1 MAKASIHL
9 MNLDKKIYSK
19 HTSLMCSHV
28 NVGGGIELS
37 IKELSE
43 IIKEIV
49 GFKGKIIFD
58 NDKPDG
64 TLRKFLN
71 CAKLENQFE
80 TKIIKRR
87 FKKNL
92 SRIFKV

>member
-1 MAKASIHL
+1 
-9 MNLDKKIYSK
+9 
-19 HTSLMCSHV
+19 MCSHV

-58 NDKPDG
+58 HDKPDG

-71 CAKLENQFE
+71 CAKLENLGFE
-80 TKIIKRR
+80 PKISLREGL
-87 FKKNL
+87 KKTYQEYL
-92 SRIFKV
+92 KFDEKL